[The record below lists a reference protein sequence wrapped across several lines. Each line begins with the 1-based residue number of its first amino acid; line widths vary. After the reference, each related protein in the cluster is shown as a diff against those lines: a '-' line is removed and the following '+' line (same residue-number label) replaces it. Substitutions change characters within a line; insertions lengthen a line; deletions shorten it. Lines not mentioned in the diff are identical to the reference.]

1 MDRITFFNVG
11 TSLMIS
17 DDRYIIFKVFEFGKR
32 GIRFREISS
41 SEDEFGFL
49 LLNNE
54 IISIP

>member
-1 MDRITFFNVG
+1 
-11 TSLMIS
+11 MIS